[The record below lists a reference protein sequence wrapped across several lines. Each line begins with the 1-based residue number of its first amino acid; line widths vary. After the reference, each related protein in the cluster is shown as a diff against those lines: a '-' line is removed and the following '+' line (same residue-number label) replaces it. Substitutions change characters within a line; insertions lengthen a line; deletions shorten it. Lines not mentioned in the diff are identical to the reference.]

1 VNAAIAVLLGGG
13 VGFGFVMVM
22 RALESQPVPLADIV
36 ATLERPG
43 LNLVDLAKTDP
54 ADYQVMTSWQR
65 RLGRFGIRLI
75 ESLGFIDGGVLKEQ
89 LRVLDKSIER
99 HAYEKV
105 FGAVVGFMLPVVMM
119 LVIAL
124 AGVTVSPLLGLAAA
138 IVFAAGGF
146 FYPDLPLTEKV
157 EKRRQAFRHA
167 FSSYLDLVT
176 IILAGG
182 GGIESALEGAAEAGD
197 GWSFAELRNALRRAR
212 LTRRTPWEM
221 FDELGAEL
229 GIEELQELSSSVALA
244 GGQGAKVKLSL
255 IAKADAMRAAQAAQ
269 LEVAAEVQTEKMIV
283 PVVVLIIG
291 LVLFIGYGAVDA
303 ISSPGTQFEDAPT
316 VEIGEFGK

>member
-89 LRVLDKSIER
+89 LRVLDKTIER

-316 VEIGEFGK
+316 VEIGESGQ

>member
-1 VNAAIAVLLGGG
+1 MNAAIAVLLGGG

>member
-89 LRVLDKSIER
+89 LRVLDTSIER